1 MAALARPHVTRHHTF
16 AAGLPRA
23 LDLEFARA
31 AAEFIHSE
39 TCHGRGAQ
47 RGLRLPGS
55 LSITKARVGWAW
67 KPIFTSRGK
76 KYLAPL
82 LGFVEVFIW
91 ITVIAQVT
99 KGAHNI
105 VAYLAYAG
113 GFAVGTYVGMYIED
127 KLALG
132 MLVVRVIVP
141 EHIQELTARLHDRG
155 YGVTSVHAQGSLGPV
170 KLVYTIVMRKDLS
183 EIANIIRDVYPS
195 AFFTVEELRSAE
207 RGVFPASYSS
217 FSRRAIFGRK
227 SK

>member
-1 MAALARPHVTRHHTF
+1 MAAQFDWYAWVL
-16 AAGLPRA
+16 LP
-23 LDLEFARA
+23 LLVFFARVVDVTLGT
-31 AAEFIHSE
+31 I
-39 TCHGRGAQ
+39 RII
-47 RGLRLPGS
+47 L
-55 LSITKARVGWAW
+55 
-67 KPIFTSRGK
+67 TSRGQ

-82 LGFVEVFIW
+82 LGFAEVFIW

-99 KGAHNI
+99 KGAQNV

-113 GFAVGTYVGMYIED
+113 GFAVGTYVGMFIED

-132 MLVVRVIVP
+132 MLVIRAIVP

-155 YGVTSVHAQGSLGPV
+155 YGVTSVNAQGSIGPV
-170 KLVYTIVMRKDLS
+170 KLVYTIVKRRDLS

-207 RGVFPASYSS
+207 RGVFPASYTHPR
-217 FSRRAIFGRK
+217 FHRK